1 MDNEEV
7 KKKSTTGILALTG
20 RTFFLQA
27 INFGATLLLTI
38 FLSPET
44 FGIYFLVLAWTS
56 FLNYFS
62 DIGLAAALIQKR
74 EEVTEDDLRTTFT
87 IQESLVMALVII
99 TLLITPHL
107 QIWYKLSNDAVYLWY
122 ALVAAFVM
130 SSLKTI
136 PSILLERKIE
146 FQKLIIPQIGEAL
159 AFNFISVFMAW
170 KGYGINSF
178 TWAVL
183 ARGLVGLILTYIV
196 SPWRPGIAFKKE
208 SASRLA
214 KFGIFFQLNGILA
227 LIKDDLLVVYLAKVL
242 PMSAVG
248 YLGWAQKWAFLPLR
262 FFMDNVIR
270 VTFPAYSRLQ
280 ENKETLKRAVEKT
293 IFAVC
298 TITYPMIFGIV
309 VIAPTLITV
318 IPKYNKWE
326 PALIPLYFFTINA
339 LFSCVSTT
347 LTNTM
352 NALGKI
358 KITLRLMI
366 MWVILTW
373 IATPLLIH
381 QFGYIGGSM
390 AAAVVAVTSV
400 VPAIIIKRDLG
411 VNFFPAVIPSL
422 ASSIIMY
429 VGLIML
435 RNYSTGY
442 QYLIAAVITGTIIY
456 GLMIMI
462 LSGKQVLEIIKYI
475 RK

>member
-1 MDNEEV
+1 MDHEEV
-7 KKKSTTGILALTG
+7 KKKSTAGVLALTL

-27 INFGATLLLTI
+27 VNFGATLLLTV

-62 DIGLAAALIQKR
+62 DIGLAAALIQKK

-87 IQESLVMALVII
+87 IQEIMVMGIVII
-99 TLLITPHL
+99 TFIITPYL
-107 QIWYKLSNDAVYLWY
+107 QVWFKLSNEAIILWY

-159 AFNFISVFMAW
+159 AFNIISVYLAW
-170 KGYGINSF
+170 KGYGIYSF
-178 TWAVL
+178 TYAVL
-183 ARGLVGLILTYIV
+183 ARGVAGLVLTYMV
-196 SPWRPGIAFKKE
+196 SPWHPRIAFKRE

-214 KFGIFFQLNGILA
+214 RFGIFFQINGILA

-242 PMSAVG
+242 PMAAVG

-280 ENKETLKRAVEKT
+280 ENKDSLKRAVEKS

-309 VIAPTLITV
+309 VIAPTLVMI
-318 IPKYNKWE
+318 IPKYSKWE
-326 PALIPLYFFTINA
+326 PALIPLYFFAINA
-339 LFSCVSTT
+339 VFSCVSTT

-373 IATPLLIH
+373 TATPLLINYY
-381 QFGYIGGSM
+381 GYIGGSM
-390 AAAVVAVTSV
+390 ASAIVALTSI
-400 VPAIIIKRDLG
+400 VPAIIVKRDVG
-411 VNFFPAVIPSL
+411 VNFFSSVVPPLI
-422 ASSIIMY
+422 SSIIMFAS
-429 VGLIML
+429 LLLL
-435 RNYSTGY
+435 RGYLTGY
-442 QYLIAAVITGTIIY
+442 QYLLSAVVIGTIVY
-456 GLMIMI
+456 GISIMF
-462 LSGKQVLEIIKYI
+462 LSGKQVLDFIKLI